1 MHHPRCILIAL
12 LVLTSV
18 LANGRAAAG
27 ERSLDG
33 VNFTGPLI
41 TPNPAGLP
49 QGNWYIEPYLVR
61 VDSRDQY
68 DDGGHRRGSAQHS
81 GAWATVVPI
90 IYGFS
95 DRVMG
100 QVNLSASRA
109 EQGSARSSGFRAGD
123 TTARLQ

>member
-18 LANGRAAAG
+18 LANGRAAAS

-49 QGNWYIEPYLVR
+49 QG
-61 VDSRDQY
+61 DSLGALRQDETTTRRANRARERY
-68 DDGGHRRGSAQHS
+68 D
-81 GAWATVVPI
+81 
-90 IYGFS
+90 
-95 DRVMG
+95 
-100 QVNLSASRA
+100 
-109 EQGSARSSGFRAGD
+109 
-123 TTARLQ
+123 

>member
-41 TPNPAGLP
+41 TPIRPACRRATGTSNPT
-49 QGNWYIEPYLVR
+49 WC
-61 VDSRDQY
+61 
-68 DDGGHRRGSAQHS
+68 GSTAAIS
-81 GAWATVVPI
+81 MTMAAI
-90 IYGFS
+90 
-95 DRVMG
+95 
-100 QVNLSASRA
+100 AA
-109 EQGSARSSGFRAGD
+109 AARS
-123 TTARLQ
+123 TAVRGPR